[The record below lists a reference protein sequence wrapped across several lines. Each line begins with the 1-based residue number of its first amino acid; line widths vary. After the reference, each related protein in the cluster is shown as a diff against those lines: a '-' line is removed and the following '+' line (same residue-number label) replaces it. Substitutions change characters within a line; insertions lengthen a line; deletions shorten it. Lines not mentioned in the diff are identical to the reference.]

1 MLTFLSYLLTFSL
14 GCYVGML
21 LLGLLTAN
29 RESKEEIEIAKKEKH
44 DNF

>member
-1 MLTFLSYLLTFSL
+1 MLTFLSYFFTFLL

-29 RESKEEIEIAKKEKH
+29 DEPKKKITLSKKEKH
-44 DNF
+44 DKF

>member
-1 MLTFLSYLLTFSL
+1 MLTFLSYFFTFSL

-29 RESKEEIEIAKKEKH
+29 KESKEEIEAAKKEKH
-44 DNF
+44 DKF